1 MSKFKINKNV
11 STIKKTQLITN
22 NTSYC
27 KENLVKWHK
36 IQLVSVCNQSVRR
49 QLATV
54 KCCAPYC
61 AKRSKRVSHNLR
73 HQLRLQ
79 CCGQNAY
86 TKGQYNTSPYPHS
99 RSNQICA
106 RAVWRRRQ

>member
-1 MSKFKINKNV
+1 MSKFKTNEKCKYDKI
-11 STIKKTQLITN
+11 TQLITN

-27 KENLVKWHK
+27 KANLVRWHK

-61 AKRSKRVSHNLR
+61 AKRSMRVGHNLR

-86 TKGQYNTSPYPHS
+86 TEGQYNTSLDPHS
-99 RSNQICA
+99 RSNRICA
-106 RAVWRRRQ
+106 HTVWIRRQ

>member
-1 MSKFKINKNV
+1 MSKFKVNRNV

-22 NTSYC
+22 NRSYC
-27 KENLVKWHK
+27 KANLVRWHK
-36 IQLVSVCNQSVRR
+36 VQLVSVCNQSVHR

-61 AKRSKRVSHNLR
+61 VKRSKRVGHNLH
-73 HQLRLQ
+73 HQLRPQ

-86 TKGQYNTSPYPHS
+86 TGGQYNTSPDPHS
-99 RSNQICA
+99 RSNRICA
-106 RAVWRRRQ
+106 RFVWIRRQ